1 MEENLRNIEVKVKCA
16 NIYSFELL
24 EEHSED
30 EDPVIFCSEMI
41 PKA

>member
-1 MEENLRNIEVKVKCA
+1 MEENLSNIEVKVKCA

-30 EDPVIFCSEMI
+30 GDPVRFCNEMN
-41 PKA
+41 PKV